1 MSDLPGVLES
11 KRSSLVVAA
20 AQPPSAPHDL
30 AANCR
35 AHAAAIM
42 SANARLVVFPEL
54 SLTGYE
60 LDAMPVHITD
70 DAFAPIVD
78 ACAAAGAVA
87 LVGAPILSNRGHHRH
102 IATLQVSAT
111 GVEVAYRKT
120 WLSTEE
126 CTRFSPGSGAVM
138 IEIDGW
144 RIGLGI
150 CKDTGSSQHTAQI
163 AALGVDI
170 YAAGM
175 VNTPPELALQDER
188 GVAIARQSGA
198 FVIFSS
204 FAGPTGEGYTMTAG
218 SSTIWA
224 PTGEMIA
231 RAGVEPGSIARASI
245 SLNTIRA
252 TQSSDKRM

>member
-11 KRSSLVVAA
+11 KRSSLIVAA
-20 AQPPSAPHDL
+20 VQPSCTPRDL

-35 AHAAAIM
+35 AHAAAIK

-60 LDAMPVHITD
+60 LDALPVDITD
-70 DAFAPIVD
+70 DAFGPIVK
-78 ACAAAGAVA
+78 ACAAAGTVA
-87 LVGAPILSNRGHHRH
+87 LVGAPILSDRGHQRH
-102 IATLQVSAT
+102 IATLFVSGA

-120 WLSTEE
+120 WLSIEE

-138 IEIDGW
+138 VEIDGW

-150 CKDTGSSQHTAQI
+150 CKDTGSFQHTAQI

-175 VNTPPELALQDER
+175 VNAPSELALQDER
-188 GVAIARQSGA
+188 GMAIARHCGA

-204 FAGPTGEGYTMTAG
+204 FAGPTGEGYTMSAG

-245 SLNTIRA
+245 SLNTNSGDTIV
-252 TQSSDKRM
+252 